1 MTGQPL
7 RAGASA
13 EQRYRALLDHRD
25 AEAQFADE
33 ARDERDMLQTRRRE
47 LIDGSKALRA
57 TRDALS
63 NEARTHEEAARAIRA
78 RLQGTQRR
86 AGRPRDQGSETDEEK
101 VERLTREIAEAER
114 RLETR
119 PMPIAEEKRLVET
132 TRRKK
137 READGL
143 AGALAEKAG
152 KAGKPV
158 EASDP
163 LPKDAEELRRMLDEA
178 MGRAQQLRQDA
189 QTAHDAAG
197 KHSTDIDAL
206 SKEADLKHAKVQEHR
221 ERANEFH
228 EKAMKLRELVIA
240 ERAKRKAE
248 HDEGQEAMRDQASR
262 VKDALYDEA
271 RREKEA
277 DEAVAS
283 LRAKG
288 KLNL

>member
-7 RAGASA
+7 KAGASA
-13 EQRYRALLDHRD
+13 EQRYRGLLDHRD

-33 ARDERDMLQTRRRE
+33 ARAQRDMLQTRRRE
-47 LIDGSKALRA
+47 LIDESKALRA
-57 TRDALS
+57 QRNALS
-63 NEARTHEEAARAIRA
+63 DEARTHEEAARAIRA
-78 RLQGTQRR
+78 RLQGTRR
-86 AGRPRDQGSETDEEK
+86 PEGRGRDKGPETDGEK
-101 VERLTREIAEAER
+101 VERLNLEVAQAER
-114 RLETR
+114 RLETT
-119 PMPIAEEKRLVET
+119 PMPIAEEKRLVEL

-137 READGL
+137 REAEKL

-152 KAGKPV
+152 TAV
-158 EASDP
+158 EEPDA
-163 LPKDAEELRRMLDEA
+163 LPTDAEELRKMLDEA
-178 MGRAQQLRQDA
+178 MGRAMQLRQDA

-197 KHSTDIDAL
+197 KHSADIDAL
-206 SKEADLKHAKVQEHR
+206 TKEADLKHAKVVEHR

-248 HDEGQEAMRDQASR
+248 DTEAREAMRDQASR

-271 RREKEA
+271 RLEKDA
-277 DEAVAS
+277 DEAVAA